1 MVLFHLL
8 YLLAVA
14 LLGLSSLWPKVA
26 PQPHP
31 VQVETLLEAT
41 FRPPAPEPVSL
52 NQASLEELMELPGIG
67 PVLAQRI
74 VEGRPYH
81 QVEDLLRI
89 KGIGPATLERLRPYV
104 RP

>member
-1 MVLFHLL
+1 MVLV

-14 LLGLSSLWPKVA
+14 LLGLFNLWPKLVPR
-26 PQPHP
+26 PQP
-31 VQVETLLEAT
+31 VRVETLVEAS
-41 FRPPAPEPVSL
+41 FQPPAPEPISL
-52 NQASLEELMELPGIG
+52 NQASLEELMALPGVG

-74 VEGRPYH
+74 LEGRPYA
-81 QVEDLLRI
+81 QVEDLLRV